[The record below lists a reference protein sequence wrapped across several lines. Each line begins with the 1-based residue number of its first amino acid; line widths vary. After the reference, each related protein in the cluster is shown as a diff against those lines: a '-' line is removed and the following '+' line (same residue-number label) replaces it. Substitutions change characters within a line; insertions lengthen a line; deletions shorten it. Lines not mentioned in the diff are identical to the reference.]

1 MSLSSRTVVPI
12 VFAAVLGG
20 VIALA
25 TARGRS
31 GGTTATAEAPP
42 PAATPVETEPKAERQ
57 STTSSLRPAASAPDT
72 ASAAPPAS
80 AAPAAS
86 TSAAT
91 APSVSAEAAPTV
103 AQTVAIIAPT
113 SPEEL
118 HQAEL
123 DCDRKKL
130 PEACERVSLALDS
143 GSAGAKDPTRAE
155 KLRRI
160 ALTLYVKQCEG
171 NRALSCTRL
180 AEMYERGEIVQKNP
194 KNAAALR
201 ARVLDLCRLKPNQIG
216 CQSEQ

>member
-12 VFAAVLGG
+12 VFAAILGG

-31 GGTTATAEAPP
+31 DGSAATAEAPP
-42 PAATPVETEPKAERQ
+42 PATTPAPAAPATEHR
-57 STTSSLRPAASAPDT
+57 STTSSLRPAPSAPEVASAVAPPSAVAATSAST
-72 ASAAPPAS
+72 APAPSAASEP
-80 AAPAAS
+80 
-86 TSAAT
+86 
-91 APSVSAEAAPTV
+91 APTV
-103 AQTVAIIAPT
+103 AQTVSIIAPT
-113 SPEEL
+113 SADEL
-118 HQAEL
+118 YQAEV

-130 PEACERVSLALDS
+130 PEACERVALALDT
-143 GSAGAKDPTRAE
+143 GSAGTKDATRAQ

-171 NRALSCTRL
+171 DRALSCTRL
-180 AEMYERGEIVQKNP
+180 AEMYDHGEIVQKNP

-201 ARVLDLCRLKPNQIG
+201 ARVVTLCGVKPNQIG

>member
-25 TARGRS
+25 TARGRT
-31 GGTTATAEAPP
+31 GGAAATAEAPSP
-42 PAATPVETEPKAERQ
+42 SATPLETEPKTERQ
-57 STTSSLRPAASAPDT
+57 STTSSLRPAPSAPET
-72 ASAAPPAS
+72 AS

-86 TSAAT
+86 ASAAT
-91 APSVSAEAAPTV
+91 APSASAEPAPTV

-118 HQAEL
+118 HQAEV

-130 PEACERVSLALDS
+130 PEACERVSLALDT
-143 GSAGAKDPTRAE
+143 GSAGAKDRSRAE

-160 ALTLYVKQCEG
+160 ALTLYVRQCEG
-171 NRALSCTRL
+171 DRALSCTRL

-194 KNAAALR
+194 KNAKALR

>member
-1 MSLSSRTVVPI
+1 MSLSSRSVVPI

-31 GGTTATAEAPP
+31 GGAAATAEAPAP
-42 PAATPVETEPKAERQ
+42 ATPIETEPKAERQ
-57 STTSSLRPAASAPDT
+57 STTSSLRPAPSAPET
-72 ASAAPPAS
+72 ASAAPQSS
-80 AAPAAS
+80 AAPVAS
-86 TSAAT
+86 ASAAT
-91 APSVSAEAAPTV
+91 APSAGAEKAPTV

-113 SPEEL
+113 TPEAL

-143 GSAGAKDPTRAE
+143 GSAGAKDPSRAE

-160 ALTLYVKQCEG
+160 ALTLYVRQCEG
-171 NRALSCTRL
+171 DRALSCTRL

-194 KNAAALR
+194 KNAKALR
-201 ARVLDLCRLKPNQIG
+201 ARVLDLCRSKPNQIG
-216 CQSEQ
+216 CQREQ